1 MKKWRDVI
9 IHIVFF
15 CLQTFIITSNNHQLL
30 IVRFEQLIIISTF
43 NTNTFIYIYIYI
55 CKLVKL
61 CHIVIRRGQANLL
74 KNISKDSRDRSWN
87 TLRSSGWN
95 LDISAVFEILNYR
108 CLQYQSSTVTKY
120 LIATIYTVEQFN
132 RKLKLSNQ

>member
-43 NTNTFIYIYIYI
+43 NTNTFIYI

-61 CHIVIRRGQANLL
+61 RHIVIRRGQANLL

-108 CLQYQSSTVTKY
+108 RLQYQSSTVTKY

>member
-1 MKKWRDVI
+1 MNKWRDVL

-15 CLQTFIITSNNHQLL
+15 CLQTFIITSYNHQLL
-30 IVRFEQLIIISTF
+30 IVRFDQLIIISTF
-43 NTNTFIYIYIYI
+43 NTNTFIYIYI

-95 LDISAVFEILNYR
+95 FDISVVFKILNYW